1 MIDETGRATKE
12 LVRYLAMNYIRNN
25 HLVADKKALC
35 SLAGLR
41 SHTSKHVNAAFNSL
55 ISEGYIKEV
64 DANHQDVTDRS
75 QQEGY
80 AHGELS
86 GNVVV
91 VDGSIVNH
99 PMSAGL

>member
-12 LVRYLAMNYIRNN
+12 LVRYMAMKYQRGN
-25 HLVADKKALC
+25 HIVADKKALC
-35 SLAGLR
+35 NLAGLR
-41 SHTSKHVNAAFNSL
+41 SHTSKHADAAFNSL
-55 ISEGYIKEV
+55 ISEGYIKEM

-80 AHGELS
+80 ADGELS
-86 GNVVV
+86 GNVLV
-91 VDGSIVNH
+91 VDGSIVDH